1 MHKVSTLLSLL
12 EDERQ
17 LILTGKIDGL
27 SSLAD
32 AKSQVLSQLES
43 SRLSQTQISRLQTMT
58 ARNQSLLA
66 AAAEGIRSAQ
76 NRLRTIRNPDQS
88 LKTYTRAGASKVLS
102 RTASSFEK
110 RA

>member
-1 MHKVSTLLSLL
+1 MHNFNTLLSLL

-17 LILTGKIDGL
+17 LILTGKVGALPD
-27 SSLAD
+27 LAD
-32 AKSQVLSQLES
+32 VKSQVLSRIGS
-43 SRLSQTQISRLQTMT
+43 SGLSQTQISKLQTLT
-58 ARNQSLLA
+58 ARNQILLA

-76 NRLRTIRNPDQS
+76 NRLRAIRNPDQS
-88 LKTYTRAGASKVLS
+88 LKTYTRAGASQVLS